1 MMKSENSSGEGG
13 DQQLRPASGGSRGE
27 ETIEVVKRNWRAEIE
42 TAQTYRDLAKW
53 EQDEKRKGVLLRMA
67 EAEERHAQRWE
78 QKLRDLGV
86 EPPVLED
93 TIGRRLNR
101 WWNKI
106 AGANIAIRRM
116 EAAEERHEAEF
127 REQADRA
134 LAGEQDVQEFLRQ
147 SALEEKAHARALNA
161 MAGPPS
167 PRTALDAIL
176 KRERWHGRGGSW
188 VADAIYGA
196 NDGLGAVFGIVSG
209 VAGATSNQ
217 QHFIL
222 IAGLAGTLAS
232 TLSMGAGAY
241 LAAKSEAEVYEAEIS
256 RERAEVE
263 ENPEE
268 EIEEMSLFYQL
279 QGFTPEESQK
289 MAERLAQQPEQFV
302 QAMAQSE
309 LGLSEH
315 RFPNQWTAALS
326 AGISTA
332 IGAFIPI
339 IPFFFSGGV
348 EAVIF
353 SFGISLVAHFAVG
366 ALKSL
371 ITIRSWWASGLEM
384 TWIGVIVAVI
394 TYGLGLAFG
403 ALG

>member
-1 MMKSENSSGEGG
+1 MATEGE
-13 DQQLRPASGGSRGE
+13 DRR
-27 ETIEVVKRNWRAEIE
+27 ETIDVVTRNWQAEVE
-42 TAQTYRDLAKW
+42 TAQTYRDLA
-53 EQDEKRKGVLLRMA
+53 ERERDERRKGVLLRMA

-78 QKLRDLGV
+78 KKLRDLGS
-86 EPPVLED
+86 EPPVFKD
-93 TIGRRLNR
+93 TIARRLNR

-106 AGANIAIRRM
+106 AGAEIAIRRM
-116 EAAEERHEAEF
+116 EATEERQEAQF
-127 REQADRA
+127 HDQAQRA
-134 LAGEQDVQEFLRQ
+134 LAGESDVQQFLRQ
-147 SALEEKAHARALNA
+147 SALEEKAHARALSA
-161 MAGPPS
+161 MAPPAGPH
-167 PRTALDAIL
+167 TVLDKIL

-209 VAGATSNQ
+209 VAGATNNQ
-217 QHFIL
+217 QHYIL
-222 IAGLAGTLAS
+222 ISGLAGMLAS

-241 LAAKSEAEVYEAEIS
+241 LAAKSEVEVYEAEIS

-309 LGLSEH
+309 LGLSVH
-315 RFPNQWTAALS
+315 RFPNQWTAATS
-326 AGISTA
+326 AAISTA
-332 IGAFIPI
+332 IGAFVPI
-339 IPFFFSGGV
+339 IPFFFIGGMA
-348 EAVIF
+348 AVVT
-353 SFGISLVAHFAVG
+353 SFGISLAAHFIVG

-384 TWIGVIVAVI
+384 TWIGIIVAVV

>member
-1 MMKSENSSGEGG
+1 MFAMKTDKSEPNGRQ
-13 DQQLRPASGGSRGE
+13 DRQ
-27 ETIEVVKRNWRAEIE
+27 ETVEVVMRNFLAEVE
-42 TAQTYRDLAKW
+42 TAQVYRDLAGR
-53 EQDEKRKGVLLRMA
+53 EVDEKRKGILLRMA

-78 QKLRDLGV
+78 KKLRDLGV
-86 EPPVLED
+86 APPVLKA

-134 LAGEQDVQEFLRQ
+134 LAGEQDVQEFLRH

-279 QGFTPEESQK
+279 QGFSPEESQK

-348 EAVIF
+348 EAVII

-384 TWIGVIVAVI
+384 TWIGVIVAVV

>member
-1 MMKSENSSGEGG
+1 MSSENLSS
-13 DQQLRPASGGSRGE
+13 DPKDPLLSGSRPE
-27 ETIEVVKRNWRAEIE
+27 RQETIDVVTRNWQAEVE
-42 TAQTYRDLAKW
+42 TAQTYRDLA
-53 EQDEKRKGVLLRMA
+53 ERERDEKRKGVLLRMA

-78 QKLRDLGV
+78 KKLRDLGA
-86 EPPVLED
+86 EPPVFKE
-93 TIGRRLNR
+93 TIARRLNR

-106 AGANIAIRRM
+106 AGAEIAIRRM
-116 EAAEERHEAEF
+116 EATEERQEAQF
-127 REQADRA
+127 HDQAERA
-134 LAGEQDVQEFLRQ
+134 FAGEKDVQEFLRK
-147 SALEEKAHARALNA
+147 SALEEKAHARALSA
-161 MAGPPS
+161 MAPPVS
-167 PRTALDAIL
+167 PRTALDKIL

-209 VAGATSNQ
+209 VAGATNNQ
-217 QHFIL
+217 QHYIL
-222 IAGLAGTLAS
+222 ISGLAGMLAS

-279 QGFTPEESQK
+279 QGFTSEESQK

-315 RFPNQWTAALS
+315 RFPNHWTAAIS
-326 AGISTA
+326 AAVSTA
-332 IGAFIPI
+332 IGAFVPI
-339 IPFFFSGGV
+339 IPFFFFGGMA
-348 EAVIF
+348 AVIA
-353 SFGISLVAHFAVG
+353 SFVISLVAHFAVG

-384 TWIGVIVAVI
+384 TWIGIIVAVV

-403 ALG
+403 SLG

>member
-1 MMKSENSSGEGG
+1 MASEQKDRQS
-13 DQQLRPASGGSRGE
+13 
-27 ETIEVVKRNWRAEIE
+27 TIEVARRNWQAEVE
-42 TAQTYRDLAKW
+42 TARTYRDLAGR
-53 EQDEKRKGVLLRMA
+53 EQDEKRKSVLLRMA
-67 EAEERHAQRWE
+67 EAEERHAQRWKE
-78 QKLRDLGV
+78 KLKELGAD
-86 EPPVLED
+86 PPVYQD
-93 TIGRRLNR
+93 TIARRFNR
-101 WWNKI
+101 WWNRI
-106 AGANIAIRRM
+106 AGPEIAIRRM
-116 EAAEERHEAEF
+116 EATEEKQEAEF
-127 REQADRA
+127 HDQAERA
-134 LAGEQDVQEFLRQ
+134 FVGEKDLQEFLRK
-147 SALEEKAHARALNA
+147 SALEEKAHARALGA
-161 MAGPPS
+161 MAPPVS
-167 PRTALDAIL
+167 PRTALDKIL

-209 VAGATSNQ
+209 VAGATNNQ
-217 QHFIL
+217 QHYIL
-222 IAGLAGTLAS
+222 ISGLAGMLAS

-241 LAAKSEAEVYEAEIS
+241 LAAKSEAEVYEAEMS

-302 QAMAQSE
+302 QAMAQNE
-309 LGLSEH
+309 LGLSQH
-315 RFPNQWTAALS
+315 RFPNQWTSAFS

-332 IGAFIPI
+332 IGAFVPI
-339 IPFFFSGGV
+339 IPFFFSGGLD
-348 EAVIF
+348 AVIA

-384 TWIGVIVAVI
+384 TWIGVIVAVV

-403 ALG
+403 SFG

>member
-1 MMKSENSSGEGG
+1 M
-13 DQQLRPASGGSRGE
+13 
-27 ETIEVVKRNWRAEIE
+27 
-42 TAQTYRDLAKW
+42 YRDLASR
-53 EQDEKRKGVLLRMA
+53 EQDEKRKGILVRMA

-78 QKLRDLGV
+78 TKLRDMGM
-86 EPPVLED
+86 EPPVLEN
-93 TIGRRLNR
+93 TLGRRLNR

-106 AGANIAIRRM
+106 VGANIAIRRM

-127 REQADRA
+127 RDQADRA
-134 LAGEQDVQEFLRQ
+134 LAGEHDVQDFLRQ

-209 VAGATSNQ
+209 VAGATNNQ

-222 IAGLAGTLAS
+222 ISGLAGMLAS

-279 QGFTPEESQK
+279 QGFNPEESQR
-289 MAERLAQQPEQFV
+289 MAERLAEQPEQFI

-315 RFPNQWTAALS
+315 RFPNHWTAAFS
-326 AGISTA
+326 AGLSTA
-332 IGAFIPI
+332 IGAFVPI
-339 IPFFFSGGV
+339 IPFFFSGGFD
-348 EAVIF
+348 AVLA

-384 TWIGVIVAVI
+384 TWIGVLVAVV

-403 ALG
+403 SLG

>member
-1 MMKSENSSGEGG
+1 MDKSD
-13 DQQLRPASGGSRGE
+13 DQQ
-27 ETIEVVKRNWRAEIE
+27 ETVEVVKRNWRAEVE
-42 TAQTYRDLAKW
+42 TAQTYRDLA
-53 EQDEKRKGVLLRMA
+53 ERESDEKRKAILLRMA

-78 QKLRDLGV
+78 KKLQDLGV
-86 EPPVLED
+86 KPPVLKD
-93 TIGRRLNR
+93 TIRRRLNR

-134 LAGEQDVQEFLRQ
+134 LAGEQDVQEFLRK

-161 MAGPPS
+161 MAGPPG
-167 PRTALDAIL
+167 PRSALDAIL

-209 VAGATSNQ
+209 VAGATNNQ
-217 QHFIL
+217 QHYIL
-222 IAGLAGTLAS
+222 ISGLAGMLAS

-289 MAERLAQQPEQFV
+289 MAERLAEQPEQFV

-315 RFPNQWTAALS
+315 RFPNQWTAAIS
-326 AGISTA
+326 AGVSTA
-332 IGAFIPI
+332 IGAFVPI
-339 IPFFFSGGV
+339 IPFFFSGGLD
-348 EAVIF
+348 AVLA
-353 SFGISLVAHFAVG
+353 SFGISLVAHFVVG

-384 TWIGVIVAVI
+384 TWIGVIVAVV